1 MAQGLKTGGRKKGT
15 PNKRTQEIQ
24 DRLAE
29 LNCDPVEGMAKLAMD
44 PENSP
49 ELRGRMYSE
58 LAQYVYPKR
67 KAIEHSGDVSAQSY
81 VARMP
86 SQTDSAEEW
95 QAAYAP
101 TSQLQN

>member
-1 MAQGLKTGGRKKGT
+1 MAQGMKTGGRKKGT
-15 PNKRTQEIQ
+15 PNKRTQELQ

-29 LNCDPVEGMAKLAMD
+29 LDCDPVEGMARLAMD
-44 PENSP
+44 PNNNP

-67 KAIEHSGDVSAQSY
+67 KAIEHSGDMGVQRY

-86 SQTDSAEEW
+86 AAMSSAEEW
-95 QAAYAP
+95 QAEHAP
-101 TSQLQN
+101 ANVPHN